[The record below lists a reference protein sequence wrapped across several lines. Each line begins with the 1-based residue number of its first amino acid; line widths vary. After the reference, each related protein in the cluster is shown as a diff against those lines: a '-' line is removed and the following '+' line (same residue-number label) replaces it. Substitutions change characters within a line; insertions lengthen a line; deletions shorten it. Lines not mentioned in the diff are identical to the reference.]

1 MDKFEKIL
9 DKLGLFSIISS
20 FVPGLIIGTD
30 GYLFLLSTKS
40 SENCISK
47 YEFLFIILSLLFGIV
62 FFELGH
68 WFFTYIFKQDRL
80 LFRTI
85 NGKTHFQKSNHL
97 SLCKYEYD
105 KVRDYLLRQD
115 LVKAEKDQNVKESY
129 KNVNWEGYRIYNY
142 CKHRVKEHEID
153 NSTVAMS
160 RTLCVFFLVSTILYV
175 IFHFC
180 GLSSSHIWCF
190 VGVHLFL
197 FVVFLIRTIR
207 NYELMYAT
215 VIKEFYQSII

>member
-1 MDKFEKIL
+1 MERFEKIL
-9 DKLGLFSIISS
+9 DKLGLFSIISA

-30 GYLFLLSTKS
+30 GYLFFLSTKS
-40 SENCISK
+40 IEDCISENN
-47 YEFLFIILSLLFGIV
+47 FLFVIISLLFGIV

-68 WFFTYIFKQDRL
+68 WLFTFIFKQDRL

-105 KVRDYLLRQD
+105 NVRDYFFRQE
-115 LVKAEKDQNVKESY
+115 LVKAKKDQNVKESY

-153 NSTVAMS
+153 NSTVAIS

-197 FVVFLIRTIR
+197 FVLFFIRTIR